1 MANRN
6 NLYKL
11 DMLILS
17 ILAKHD
23 CYGYQLTQIMK
34 RASGGIIK
42 SQVSSLYPILYR
54 MINEGYI
61 TNYETTIKQNRRRV
75 YYHLEPEGF
84 HQLDQIN
91 FRLFRGCVS
100 KRRKGQTMKPHNH
113 TDYQKRF
120 FKEVKKQ
127 FPFYGKREKEYLK
140 QFQTEIDAYLEEFP
154 DSSYEAML
162 EAIGTPKDVVE
173 NYFQNV
179 EDRYQLSHMKKSNY
193 IRIGIITII
202 GIFLIFTIYQGV
214 LVYKSYLDSKDT
226 LIIHESTEIF
236 EDSAPYG
243 GNETK

>member
-1 MANRN
+1 
-6 NLYKL
+6 
-11 DMLILS
+11 
-17 ILAKHD
+17 
-23 CYGYQLTQIMK
+23 
-34 RASGGIIK
+34 
-42 SQVSSLYPILYR
+42 
-54 MINEGYI
+54 
-61 TNYETTIKQNRRRV
+61 
-75 YYHLEPEGF
+75 
-84 HQLDQIN
+84 
-91 FRLFRGCVS
+91 
-100 KRRKGQTMKPHNH
+100 MKPHNH

-162 EAIGTPKDVVE
+162 EAIGTPK
-173 NYFQNV
+173 NV

>member
-1 MANRN
+1 
-6 NLYKL
+6 
-11 DMLILS
+11 
-17 ILAKHD
+17 
-23 CYGYQLTQIMK
+23 
-34 RASGGIIK
+34 
-42 SQVSSLYPILYR
+42 
-54 MINEGYI
+54 
-61 TNYETTIKQNRRRV
+61 
-75 YYHLEPEGF
+75 
-84 HQLDQIN
+84 
-91 FRLFRGCVS
+91 
-100 KRRKGQTMKPHNH
+100 MKPHNH

-127 FPFYGKREKEYLK
+127 FPFYGKRETEYFK
-140 QFQTEIDAYLEEFP
+140 QFQTEIDAHLEEFP

>member
-1 MANRN
+1 
-6 NLYKL
+6 
-11 DMLILS
+11 
-17 ILAKHD
+17 
-23 CYGYQLTQIMK
+23 
-34 RASGGIIK
+34 
-42 SQVSSLYPILYR
+42 
-54 MINEGYI
+54 
-61 TNYETTIKQNRRRV
+61 
-75 YYHLEPEGF
+75 
-84 HQLDQIN
+84 
-91 FRLFRGCVS
+91 
-100 KRRKGQTMKPHNH
+100 MKPHNH

-202 GIFLIFTIYQGV
+202 GIFLMLNYNLRFWFAKLNSWESIWDKYKCYQ
-214 LVYKSYLDSKDT
+214 LR
-226 LIIHESTEIF
+226 F
-236 EDSAPYG
+236 
-243 GNETK
+243 

>member
-1 MANRN
+1 
-6 NLYKL
+6 
-11 DMLILS
+11 
-17 ILAKHD
+17 
-23 CYGYQLTQIMK
+23 
-34 RASGGIIK
+34 
-42 SQVSSLYPILYR
+42 
-54 MINEGYI
+54 
-61 TNYETTIKQNRRRV
+61 
-75 YYHLEPEGF
+75 
-84 HQLDQIN
+84 
-91 FRLFRGCVS
+91 
-100 KRRKGQTMKPHNH
+100 MKPHNH

-179 EDRYQLSHMKKSNY
+179 EDSYQLSHMKKSNY